1 MRVYVNEKPDNP
13 QEGDIWLREN
23 QFMYQYTEKQ
33 WIKFLDLEENSQ
45 LNAAYVDYQGDLQKT
60 SETHVIIP
68 LLCLGIL
75 VSLITLMLLLMI
87 L

>member
-13 QEGDIWLREN
+13 QEGDIWFSKN
-23 QFMYQYTEKQ
+23 DVMYKYIDEL
-33 WIKFLDLEENSQ
+33 WIILVSPSERGEVNESHDDYLD
-45 LNAAYVDYQGDLQKT
+45 DLQKT
-60 SETHVIIP
+60 SETHVVIP

-75 VSLITLMLLLMI
+75 VSLTALMLLLMI

>member
-33 WIKFLDLEENSQ
+33 WITFVDLEENSQ

-60 SETHVIIP
+60 SETHAIIP

>member
-33 WIKFLDLEENSQ
+33 WIKFVDLEENSQ

>member
-1 MRVYVNEKPDNP
+1 MRVYVNKKPDNP

-33 WIKFLDLEENSQ
+33 WIKFVDLEENSQ

>member
-60 SETHVIIP
+60 FETHVIIP

>member
-13 QEGDIWLREN
+13 QEGDIWFSKN
-23 QFMYQYTEKQ
+23 DVMYKYIDEL
-33 WIKFLDLEENSQ
+33 WIILVSPSECGEANESHDDYLD
-45 LNAAYVDYQGDLQKT
+45 DLQKT
-60 SETHVIIP
+60 SEIHVVIP

-75 VSLITLMLLLMI
+75 VSLTALMLLLMI

>member
-13 QEGDIWLREN
+13 QEGDIWFSKN
-23 QFMYQYTEKQ
+23 DVMYKYIDEL
-33 WIKFLDLEENSQ
+33 WIILVSPSECGEVNESHDDYLD
-45 LNAAYVDYQGDLQKT
+45 DLQKT
-60 SETHVIIP
+60 SETHVVIS

-75 VSLITLMLLLMI
+75 VSLTALMLLLMI

>member
-1 MRVYVNEKPDNP
+1 MRVYVNEKPDNS

-33 WIKFLDLEENSQ
+33 WIKFVDLEENSQ